1 MCIRLSFL
9 IFLYFDIKLSWVVN
23 VCILMYMVLFC
34 VLWLGELGMGV
45 IIDKLCGNIIVEGV
59 LIKSVIEGGLV
70 VLVKS
75 YRGVG
80 LKLGMYNMV
89 DMVLV

>member
-1 MCIRLSFL
+1 
-9 IFLYFDIKLSWVVN
+9 
-23 VCILMYMVLFC
+23 
-34 VLWLGELGMGV
+34 MGV

-70 VLVKS
+70 VLAKS

-80 LKLGMYNMV
+80 LKLGMCNMV
-89 DMVLV
+89 DMVLVYIYLCY

>member
-1 MCIRLSFL
+1 MYKIEFFNFF
-9 IFLYFDIKLSWVVN
+9 IFWYKIKLSCLCLYIDV
-23 VCILMYMVLFC
+23 YGFVLC